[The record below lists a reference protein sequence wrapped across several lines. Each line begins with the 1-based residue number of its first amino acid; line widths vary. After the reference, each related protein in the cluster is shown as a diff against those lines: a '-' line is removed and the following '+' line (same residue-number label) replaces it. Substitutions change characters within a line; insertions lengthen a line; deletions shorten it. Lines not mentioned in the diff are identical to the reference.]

1 MLASNGDNSSDFLAF
16 KQRCVRSISLQ
27 PLLQFWFHF
36 RFAQQRLAP
45 SPPSLSAC
53 TSWTLLVHLTVWFDF
68 MCIPFVHLLTCSS
81 LFPRTTHIPR
91 RRREVVLAVALV
103 GKMST
108 FIDGDVAVFIE
119 RCQAEADELAGKIFL
134 RTTYI
139 SILSGGVIWLILHTT
154 IRDTSEYHDVV
165 PYYFEWTSDY
175 FLILWFSKVS
185 LVIIRGMR
193 NFTWSPS
200 FPPFL

>member
-1 MLASNGDNSSDFLAF
+1 METIAAISSPSNKGVFDQSLSNPSFNFDFIFVSRSSDLH
-16 KQRCVRSISLQ
+16 
-27 PLLQFWFHF
+27 PL
-36 RFAQQRLAP
+36 
-45 SPPSLSAC
+45 PSLSAC
-53 TSWTLLVHLTVWFDF
+53 TSWTLLPHPTLWFDVT
-68 MCIPFVHLLTCSS
+68 CIPFVHLLTCSS
-81 LFPRTTHIPR
+81 LFPRLTHISS